1 MGRYEELIEKRD
13 AEGLSREEATE
24 LGRLM
29 AERRGEVYEGNAADP
44 PPDVEMRRES
54 VPEDEIEEE
63 VGEQPKPPLGPKG
76 TEPRPTSREPETYP
90 EGGQGPP
97 PA

>member
-1 MGRYEELIEKRD
+1 MDRYQQLIEKRD
-13 AEGLSREEATE
+13 REGLTRDEADE

-29 AERRGEVYEGNAADP
+29 AERRGEPYEGHAQDP
-44 PPDVEMRRES
+44 PPDVERRRAS
-54 VPEDEIEEE
+54 VSEEE
-63 VGEQPKPPLGPKG
+63 IQEELAEDRPLGPKG
-76 TEPRPTSREPETYP
+76 TEPSLTSKEPETLP